1 MLISLLIMYR
11 KNLAMTKFYKTTF
24 AVILSFFIFL
34 QTTRAQT
41 IFNKKDK
48 SYGGSRSDNATS
60 IKKVENGNYL
70 VSGQTISNDSQITG
84 FHGGLGFFS
93 DFWIIKIN
101 STGKLLWQKTLG
113 GVKEDVPF
121 DIALSADGGYVIAGE
136 TGSVDGD
143 VTNNHGQTDFW
154 VVKLSTVG
162 TLMWAHTYGGIRDD
176 AAHSIIATADDGFI
190 VVGKLRSPDGS
201 NTNFWVIKIN
211 GNGIMLWQKIYGNIF
226 NDEAYAIS
234 PTADGGFIVAGKT
247 QSIDGINY
255 NGFTDYMVVK
265 ADNNGNMQ
273 WQKAYGGTMR
283 DEAHSVYQTADG
295 GYVIGGFTESI
306 DKQVTNN
313 HASFD
318 IWIIKVNS
326 TGVLQWQK
334 TLGCSDIDWTFDV
347 IPAADGGII
356 VSGDVSST
364 DGDIKGNHSGSDMWV
379 AKLNNTGKV
388 LTSISLGGS
397 SSDGA
402 RSIIPVTSGYI
413 VAGYANSND
422 GNVSKYF
429 GGSDF
434 WIVKLDQTL
443 SQKNIIAANITKQ
456 TDNQLK
462 IYPNPSAGNFRLTLP
477 DAIAKS
483 AVTITNSS
491 DHIIYRNTFSDNQTS
506 HQISVDKKVIDGI
519 YTVTVISNEKIIR
532 QQLIIQN

>member
-113 GVKEDVPF
+113 GVKEDVQF

-201 NTNFWVIKIN
+201 NTNFWVINSN

-273 WQKAYGGTMR
+273 WQK
-283 DEAHSVYQTADG
+283 
-295 GYVIGGFTESI
+295 
-306 DKQVTNN
+306 
-313 HASFD
+313 
-318 IWIIKVNS
+318 
-326 TGVLQWQK
+326 
-334 TLGCSDIDWTFDV
+334 TLDCSDIDWTFDV

-364 DGDIKGNHSGSDMWV
+364 DGDIKGNHSGSDMWL

-429 GGSDF
+429 EGSNF

-532 QQLIIQN
+532 QQLIIQ